1 MDNTS
6 SEDIIAD
13 APAEHGEHGEM
24 LPGNSGFDE
33 AIAQGEFEL
42 ARSRFIRTI
51 SHSALSDVVDRVT
64 KVRAKLRSDINNLR
78 LVVRNKHETA
88 LEYARVYGSILPHRV
103 GRTWIQPPGQLEKI
117 GEFYGADRAYKQ
129 AARAA
134 REYVEVRDLLL
145 KRREQAFYMED
156 KLRADLDAREASLL
170 HQLESPRALKMA
182 LLRDP
187 LLDMAYKK
195 LKALQG
201 ELAETAVPPL
211 EDGIGDL

>member
-1 MDNTS
+1 MDNPTP
-6 SEDIIAD
+6 EEIA
-13 APAEHGEHGEM
+13 AETHGDHGEL
-24 LPGNSGFDE
+24 LPGNSGFEE
-33 AIAQGEFEL
+33 AIAQGEFDL
-42 ARSRFIRTI
+42 ARSRFVRTI
-51 SHSALSDVVDRVT
+51 SHDALSDVVERVT
-64 KVRAKLRSDINNLR
+64 KVRAKLRTDINNLR

-88 LEYARVYGSILPHRV
+88 LEYARAYGMILPHRV

-134 REYVEVRDLLL
+134 KEYVEVRELLL

-195 LKALQG
+195 LKTLQG
-201 ELAETAVPPL
+201 ELAGTAVPPI
-211 EDGIGDL
+211 EDGLGDL